1 MKIILDMIIDENI
14 EIINILKEIWI
25 DVSHLKSKENI
36 TKQDINK
43 HVLGEANILFNKD
56 KFMNFYNVIVN
67 IKKIKDINKG
77 WPIK

>member
-25 DVSHLKSKENI
+25 DVSHLKSQENI

-43 HVLGEANILFNKD
+43 HVFFLIR
-56 KFMNFYNVIVN
+56 
-67 IKKIKDINKG
+67 INL
-77 WPIK
+77 